1 MFNKIL
7 KSSAILA
14 KGSALSSLIIVLM
27 TPLITR
33 YYDPSD
39 FGLYGLVLSISS
51 VVSVGLFF
59 RFELSLSQRK
69 DYEFNGYFV
78 GAFLIISSLLSVI
91 LSLIVYASI
100 NLHSEWSNDAL
111 LITFFV
117 FLSSWSFSGFYLLT
131 ILSSRYGKY
140 NYINKSKINR
150 NILISGLQVALGVLS
165 PTFFSLVISEVL
177 GRIYALLY
185 LFINL
190 KLNVR
195 ISLKYTKILILRNVG
210 YLRYSFPA
218 AFLNS
223 ATINVLPILYP
234 LVYGAN
240 SAGLVVLVTK
250 IVAIPISL
258 LGQSLSTSYIGYVS
272 IKENQSNYR
281 SIRESLHKLIRIL
294 SAISMVVFLIIYIVL
309 TYFGGFLF
317 GTEWSN
323 VGFIFLLL
331 SPCLYFQIVFSSFS
345 QSLNIFGLQKFQ
357 FFWDLIRLAIVVFSL
372 LIPVFFEMEN
382 GSSKSLL
389 CYSISMSIMYFIQFC
404 YFDGYLRSK
413 IKKLGL

>member
-1 MFNKIL
+1 
-7 KSSAILA
+7 
-14 KGSALSSLIIVLM
+14 M

-69 DYEFNGYFV
+69 DYEFNGYFI

-240 SAGLVVLVTK
+240 
-250 IVAIPISL
+250 
-258 LGQSLSTSYIGYVS
+258 
-272 IKENQSNYR
+272 
-281 SIRESLHKLIRIL
+281 
-294 SAISMVVFLIIYIVL
+294 
-309 TYFGGFLF
+309 
-317 GTEWSN
+317 
-323 VGFIFLLL
+323 
-331 SPCLYFQIVFSSFS
+331 
-345 QSLNIFGLQKFQ
+345 
-357 FFWDLIRLAIVVFSL
+357 
-372 LIPVFFEMEN
+372 
-382 GSSKSLL
+382 
-389 CYSISMSIMYFIQFC
+389 
-404 YFDGYLRSK
+404 
-413 IKKLGL
+413 